1 MIRVGIA
8 GMGMMGWFHARRY
21 LQIPGAELVAI
32 ADVTP
37 TRLEATEAVTGNL
50 PDRSARADLSKL
62 ERYPDASTLIA
73 EADVEVVDICLPT
86 YLHAEHAIQA
96 LETGRH
102 VLSEKPMALNVAQA
116 NRMVDAASRSG
127 RKLMIAQCIRFW
139 PEYRYL
145 RQCVSEETFGKLLSL
160 NMYRL
165 GGRPVWSWEN
175 WFTDPARSGGPMY
188 DLHVHDVDFCQSM
201 LGMPDRIEAVGR
213 KLQAGGAHEVV
224 HALFDY
230 QDGPQV
236 HVHAGWSNAQ
246 IPFNSAFDA
255 WFERGFLRFDGRNDP
270 ALLVYDDLKRIDA
283 HPAEIEPGDAYQ
295 NEISYFLDCVERDV
309 APAQCLPESTRDS
322 LRLIDLEIES
332 IESGRAVR
340 GKE

>member
-21 LQIPGAELVAI
+21 LQIPNAKLVAI

-37 TRLEATEAVTGNL
+37 SRLEATEAVTGNL
-50 PDRSARADLSKL
+50 PDTSAHADLSRL
-62 ERYPDASTLIA
+62 ARYPDASTLIA
-73 EADVEVVDICLPT
+73 EADIDMVDICLPT
-86 YLHAEHAIQA
+86 YLHASHAIEA
-96 LETGRH
+96 LEAGRH
-102 VLSEKPMALNVAQA
+102 VLCEKPMALNVGQA
-116 NRMVDAASRSG
+116 DRMIEAASRSG

-145 RQCVSEETFGKLLSL
+145 RQCVEEKPFGDLLSL
-160 NMYRL
+160 NMHRM

-188 DLHVHDVDFCQSM
+188 DLHVHDVDFCQAM

-213 KLQAGGAHEVV
+213 QLQADGAHEVV

-230 QDGPQV
+230 RDGPQV

-246 IPFNSAFDA
+246 IPFNATFDA
-255 WFERGFLRFDGRNDP
+255 WFERGFLRFDGRTDP
-270 ALLVYDDLKRIDA
+270 ALQVYDDLQRVQA
-283 HPAEIEPGDAYQ
+283 HPAALEPGDAYHS
-295 NEISYFLDCVERDV
+295 EIAYFLDAVENDT
-309 APAQCLPESTRDS
+309 PLTECMPHSTRDS

-332 IESGRAVR
+332 IESSRAVH